1 MDDMIHSSTI
11 QQQHRS
17 ILVTSLALFGA
28 VVVVM
33 CQFYPDLTSAF
44 SHRGG
49 ENKNKDPNKNDR
61 KEKINDE
68 TVDDDDDVVDV
79 DVDIDVDGSDTEN
92 GLDDGDNCPKIDH
105 YFPWEPNYEPKA
117 KSKIDESSS
126 KPRNSLLGK
135 HNVAAAASTSSTR
148 SSSLDSG
155 SKTRTTKQ
163 CTEDLNF
170 LATMTFANGGLRSPS
185 CPCCI

>member
-1 MDDMIHSSTI
+1 MTDDMIHSSTI

-17 ILVTSLALFGA
+17 IIVTSLALFGA
-28 VVVVM
+28 VAALM
-33 CQFYPDLTSAF
+33 CQFYPDLTLVF

-49 ENKNKDPNKNDR
+49 ENKKEDPNKNDR
-61 KEKINDE
+61 KEKVKDE
-68 TVDDDDDVVDV
+68 TVDYNDDDVADV
-79 DVDIDVDGSDTEN
+79 DVDDADADAETR
-92 GLDDGDNCPKIDH
+92 LDDGDDYPKTDH

-117 KSKIDESSS
+117 KSKTDESTS

-135 HNVAAAASTSSTR
+135 HNVAAAASTSSTS
-148 SSSLDSG
+148 SSSLG
-155 SKTRTTKQ
+155 SVSKARTTKQ